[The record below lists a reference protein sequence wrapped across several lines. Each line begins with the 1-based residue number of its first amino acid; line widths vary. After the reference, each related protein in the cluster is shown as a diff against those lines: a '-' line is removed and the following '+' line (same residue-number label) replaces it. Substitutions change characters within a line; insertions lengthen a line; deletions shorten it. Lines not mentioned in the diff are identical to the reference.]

1 MLCRRHGFLL
11 SVWRL
16 GHSKCYIYVLNI
28 WGMLQADQLGM
39 IYCWLYMWLPLSIM
53 IIETIYISE
62 WTLCWNCYIF
72 FMASINPDFIWLFSV
87 IWSLFCLPL
96 AFSLYIC
103 IMLIPVSFGREVITC
118 SRLHNASEF
127 FILRA
132 VTYNYMNI
140 SIYTQ
145 QTVQVLTIINRIILN
160 FEIKWCKIF
169 NIL

>member
-28 WGMLQADQLGM
+28 WGMLQADELGM

-72 FMASINPDFIWLFSV
+72 FMASINPDFIWLFWSFDLCSV
-87 IWSLFCLPL
+87 YLWLFPYIHVSCWFQFLLWGKSLHVPD
-96 AFSLYIC
+96 Y
-103 IMLIPVSFGREVITC
+103 IMLQNFYF
-118 SRLHNASEF
+118 ASSY
-127 FILRA
+127 
-132 VTYNYMNI
+132 V
-140 SIYTQ
+140 
-145 QTVQVLTIINRIILN
+145 
-160 FEIKWCKIF
+160 
-169 NIL
+169 